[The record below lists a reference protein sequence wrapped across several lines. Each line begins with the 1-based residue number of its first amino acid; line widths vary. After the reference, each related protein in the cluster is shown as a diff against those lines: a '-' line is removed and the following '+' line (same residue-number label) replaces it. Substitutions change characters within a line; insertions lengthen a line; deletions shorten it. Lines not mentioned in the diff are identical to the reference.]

1 MVPRPDDCDGP
12 EHPEECVF
20 IGPFGAW
27 YDFQCEPKDPA
38 RLTNR
43 LTGTPADPWP
53 ELAWHAAVT
62 QTNLSEDLPPEAIV
76 MLPFRRL
83 HSIYPLCEMVL
94 GEGVLAEEVQFG
106 WLAEKTE
113 L

>member
-1 MVPRPDDCDGP
+1 MARAGLARGGNPGDPSC
-12 EHPEECVF
+12 
-20 IGPFGAW
+20 PFLGH
-27 YDFQCEPKDPA
+27 
-38 RLTNR
+38 RLKT
-43 LTGTPADPWP
+43 
-53 ELAWHAAVT
+53 AVAT

>member
-1 MVPRPDDCDGP
+1 
-12 EHPEECVF
+12 
-20 IGPFGAW
+20 
-27 YDFQCEPKDPA
+27 
-38 RLTNR
+38 
-43 LTGTPADPWP
+43 
-53 ELAWHAAVT
+53 VT

>member
-1 MVPRPDDCDGP
+1 MARAGLARGGNPGDPSC
-12 EHPEECVF
+12 
-20 IGPFGAW
+20 PFLVH
-27 YDFQCEPKDPA
+27 
-38 RLTNR
+38 RLKT
-43 LTGTPADPWP
+43 
-53 ELAWHAAVT
+53 AAVT

-76 MLPFRRL
+76 MLP
-83 HSIYPLCEMVL
+83 SIYPLCEMVL